1 MLKRIYKNFIRKL
14 LASRLI
20 GLLIYLYIST
30 VFLTSRR
37 KVVVSETLNL
47 EAFDNESSI
56 CVFWHGRMILMYF
69 LRPKNNR
76 TNIFSSSHADGKI
89 IGTVSKLFKINV
101 VWGSSNKNPLKAM
114 REIFSV
120 LKKGESLAITP
131 DGPRGPAF
139 EINSNI
145 VRIASKYNLSIVPL
159 TFGASRKKSFS
170 SWDRFILPLPFG
182 RLTFIYG
189 NPIKVQANVTEKEI
203 ENINI
208 AIKEELNAICQEA
221 DKLVMV

>member
-1 MLKRIYKNFIRKL
+1 VLKRIYKNFIRKF

-37 KVVVSETLNL
+37 KVVVAETLDL
-47 EAFDNESSI
+47 EAFHNESSI
-56 CVFWHGRMILMYF
+56 YAFWHGRMTLMYF
-69 LRPKNNR
+69 MRPKNTR

-89 IGTVSKLFKINV
+89 IGTVSKLFKVNV
-101 VWGSSNKNPLKAM
+101 IWGSSNKNPLNAM
-114 REIFSV
+114 KEIFSI

-139 EINSNI
+139 EINSG
-145 VRIASKYNLSIVPL
+145 VVKIASKYNLSIIPV

-170 SWDRFILPLPFG
+170 SWDRFILPFPFG
-182 RLTFIYG
+182 KLAFVYG
-189 NPIKVQANVTEKEI
+189 NPIKVKTNVTDKDI
-203 ENINI
+203 ENINA
-208 AIKEELNAICQEA
+208 AIKKELNTICQEA
-221 DKLVMV
+221 DQLVRL

>member
-1 MLKRIYKNFIRKL
+1 VLKRIYKNFIRKL

-37 KVVVSETLNL
+37 KIVVAETLDL
-47 EAFDNESSI
+47 EAFNNESSI

-69 LRPKNNR
+69 LRPKNNK

-101 VWGSSNKNPLKAM
+101 VWGSPNKNPFKAM

-170 SWDRFILPLPFG
+170 SWDRFVLPLPFG
-182 RLTFIYG
+182 KLTFIYG
-189 NPIKVQANVTEKEI
+189 NPIKVQANVTNKEI
-203 ENINI
+203 ENINST
-208 AIKEELNAICQEA
+208 IKKELNAICQKA
-221 DKLVMV
+221 DQLVEL